1 MQGQKWINI
10 KYKRKI
16 FSNFAT
22 FLENMNFTIVCVYIE
37 KPKIESPFFTRL
49 NWDVLGEVY
58 VFMRDFFPS
67 FFPFFGQVWWRDL
80 CSVWSQSFYGVA
92 FDDFKGVILIII
104 LMPLQPT
111 AFFNRLCL
119 KPRPCKFY
127 INFEALHQLSKLST
141 NHNWALPGCAIWL
154 FKPQT
159 TAVVRVL
166 WCFWKRYMA
175 LAIWNYMKKW
185 DKNSGL

>member
-1 MQGQKWINI
+1 MV
-10 KYKRKI
+10 KYT
-16 FSNFAT
+16 FSW
-22 FLENMNFTIVCVYIE
+22 EI
-37 KPKIESPFFTRL
+37 
-49 NWDVLGEVY
+49 
-58 VFMRDFFPS
+58 FFPPS
-67 FFPFFGQVWWRDL
+67 FLSLDRCEGVI
-80 CSVWSQSFYGVA
+80 CVSVWSQSFYGVA
-92 FDDFKGVILIII
+92 FEFSLTWWFQRSNSDYHTHAII
-104 LMPLQPT
+104 T
-111 AFFNRLCL
+111 NGFFNRLCL

-141 NHNWALPGCAIWL
+141 NHNWALPSCAIWL
-154 FKPQT
+154 FKPRT